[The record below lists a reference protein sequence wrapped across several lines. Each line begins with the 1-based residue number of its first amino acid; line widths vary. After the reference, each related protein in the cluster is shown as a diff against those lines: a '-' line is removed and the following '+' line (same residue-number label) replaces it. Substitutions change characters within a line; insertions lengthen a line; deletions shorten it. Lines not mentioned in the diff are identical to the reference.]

1 MTAAASLRING
12 SRPMAG
18 LLLVQ
23 QSTPQIRVIVDDLI
37 LIGIAAEAEEL
48 ANAIRFL
55 PI

>member
-1 MTAAASLRING
+1 MTTPHVAAI
-12 SRPMAG
+12 
-18 LLLVQ
+18 
-23 QSTPQIRVIVDDLI
+23 IDDLI